1 MTISNIKIRRKATS
15 ILSVVLIAII
25 LFFVLFPLFWIVSTS
40 LKNPA
45 ETFRVPPTIIPEEPT
60 FVNYIYLWTV
70 RNFEVYFKNSLIIAI
85 STTLLCLV
93 IANLAAYGFSRYKMK
108 GGNSLLMFLLVSQ
121 MIPSV
126 LFVIPYF
133 IVMARMGLI
142 NSQIAIIIAH
152 TSFSLP
158 FCTWMMKGYYDSIP
172 KYLDEAG
179 KIDGCSPFRILTQ
192 IVFPLTLPGNVA
204 TLVFAFLLSW
214 NEYLFSL
221 SLTTKETMYTVPV
234 GIAMFMGEYQTS
246 WNELMAAAV
255 VASLPIII
263 IYLLVDKYMIVG
275 LAAGAG
281 R

>member
-1 MTISNIKIRRKATS
+1 MLMSNNQLRRKTMS
-15 ILSVVLIAII
+15 VLSFALIAII
-25 LFFVLFPLFWIVSTS
+25 LFFVVFPLFWIVSTS
-40 LKNPA
+40 LKTPV
-45 ETFRVPPTIIPEEPT
+45 ETFRVPPTIIPQEPT
-60 FVNYIYLWTV
+60 IVNYIYLWTL
-70 RNFEVYFKNSLIIAI
+70 RNFDVYFKNSLIIAV
-85 STTLLCLV
+85 STTLLCLI

-108 GGNSLLMFLLVSQ
+108 GGSSLLMVLLVSQ

-133 IVMARMGLI
+133 IVMGRMGLI
-142 NSQIAIIIAH
+142 NSKIAIIIAH

-158 FCTWMMKGYYDSIP
+158 FCIWMMKGYYDSIP

-179 KIDGCSPFRILTQ
+179 KIDGCSPFRVMTQ

-221 SLTTKETMYTVPV
+221 SLTTRETMYTVPV

-255 VASLPIII
+255 LASLPIII
-263 IYLLVDKYMIVG
+263 IYLLVDKYMVVG